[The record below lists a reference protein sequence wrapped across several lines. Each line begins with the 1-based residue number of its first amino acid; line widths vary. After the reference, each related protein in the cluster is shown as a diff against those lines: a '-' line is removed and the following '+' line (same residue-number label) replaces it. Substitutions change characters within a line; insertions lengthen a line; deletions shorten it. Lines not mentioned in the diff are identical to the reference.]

1 MTTVLVEYDEKKKS
15 SRQVIEGLIGAGV
28 LVLKDLNE
36 FSEKLM
42 LKNAL
47 KETVLIA
54 KDIKEHGIG
63 DYKTLDDLLDED

>member
-47 KETVLIA
+47 KETVIIA
-54 KDIKEHGIG
+54 NDIKEHGISG
-63 DYKTLDDLLDED
+63 YKTLDDLLDED